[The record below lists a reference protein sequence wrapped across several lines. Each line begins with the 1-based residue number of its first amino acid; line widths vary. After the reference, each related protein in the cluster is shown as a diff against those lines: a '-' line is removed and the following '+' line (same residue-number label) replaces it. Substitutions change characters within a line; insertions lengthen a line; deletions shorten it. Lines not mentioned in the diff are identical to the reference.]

1 MRSPG
6 VVVGETE
13 RECVVCGECH
23 LFGVSRMAFVEDTG
37 EVVNRRGS
45 WLSVAVFGS
54 ILMTRLVAALA
65 CTGGDRLVTFWF
77 FKS

>member
-1 MRSPG
+1 MRSSG

-23 LFGVSRMAFVEDTG
+23 LGWVSRMAVVEDTR

-45 WLSVAVFGS
+45 WPGVAVFGS
-54 ILMTRLVAALA
+54 ILMTNSWLRLA
-65 CTGGDRLVTFWF
+65 CAGGDRLATFWF
-77 FKS
+77 LKS